1 MLLWRVLFKERENKL
16 KQEGHA
22 MVYDGDGQ
30 SWCKLSHATKIITL
44 WKREYEIR
52 ILTCIYSSAY
62 KNGEHRAYSIKGEAL
77 VQTGSAFDH
86 APR

>member
-30 SWCKLSHATKIITL
+30 S
-44 WKREYEIR
+44 
-52 ILTCIYSSAY
+52 
-62 KNGEHRAYSIKGEAL
+62 
-77 VQTGSAFDH
+77 
-86 APR
+86 